1 MPLSCTVRGAHPRYH
16 APRDMPSL
24 PRPPG
29 PKGLPILGSALD
41 YRRDPTGFLM
51 DAVQRHGDIIYSRF
65 AGIHL
70 YLVSDPRHIEH
81 VLLTR
86 RDRYGK
92 DRFLRSLS
100 AVLGQGLLLSEGELW
115 KTQRRRMAPAFA
127 HRHVGQYTDAIVAST
142 RHQTTA
148 WRPGAVIDVGQSMMH
163 LTLDIT
169 LRALFGAE
177 DQNDDPAR
185 VGRAATAINEHFA
198 NSLGNPLSPPR
209 WVPTPRNLALRR
221 AVREL
226 DEVVARI
233 LAARRSA
240 PTSDQ
245 PRDLLDMLLAARDDD
260 GSAMSDRQL
269 RDEVLTLLLAGHE
282 TTAHA
287 LTFAL
292 HLLARHPEVDAVLA
306 AERDALGATPTLA
319 DLPRLPLHE
328 QVVLE
333 ALRLYPPA
341 ATIGRE
347 ALQDD
352 EIAGWPIPR
361 GAIVVM
367 SQWVVHRD
375 PRCFPDPERFHP
387 QRWTAEFRRGL
398 PRLAYFPFGGGQRV
412 CIGEAFA
419 MLEARLALAVL
430 LARHRLQPVDDAA
443 MQVYAAITLRPKHPV
458 RLRVHSREVSHG

>member
-1 MPLSCTVRGAHPRYH
+1 MITMSAK
-16 APRDMPSL
+16 L

-29 PKGLPILGSALD
+29 PKGLPFLGPAVA

-51 DAVQRHGDIIYSRF
+51 ATVRRHGDVVYTSF
-65 AGIHL
+65 AGIQL

-81 VLLTR
+81 VLVAR

-92 DRFLRSLS
+92 DRFLRALS
-100 AVLGQGLLLSEGELW
+100 AVLGNGLLLSDGDLW
-115 KTQRRRMAPAFA
+115 RTQRRRMAPAFA
-127 HRHVGQYTDAIVAST
+127 HRHVGQYTAAIVASSAA
-142 RHQTTA
+142 QA
-148 WRPGAVIDVGQSMMH
+148 DLWRPGDSVDIGTAMMR

-169 LRALFGAE
+169 LRALFGASE
-177 DQNDDPAR
+177 AATADDHDDPIR
-185 VGRAATAINEHFA
+185 VGRAATFINEHFA
-198 NSLGNPLSPPR
+198 AALGNPLTPPR
-209 WVPTPRNLALRR
+209 WLPTPGNLALRR
-221 AVREL
+221 TVREL

-233 LAARRSA
+233 LARRRAA
-240 PTSDQ
+240 PPADQ

-269 RDEVLTLLLAGHE
+269 RDEILTLLLAGHE

-292 HLLARHPEVDAVLA
+292 HLVARHPDVDAALA
-306 AERDALGATPTLA
+306 AERSALAGPPTLA

-328 QVVLE
+328 QVILE
-333 ALRLYPPA
+333 TLRLYPPA

-347 ALQDD
+347 ALQAD
-352 EIAGWPIPR
+352 EIAGYPIPR

-375 PRCFPDPERFHP
+375 PRFFPDPDRFHP
-387 QRWTAEFRRGL
+387 QRWTPEFRRQL

-430 LARHRLQPVDDAA
+430 LARHRLQPVDPAEL
-443 MQVYAAITLRPKHPV
+443 QVYAAITLRPKRPV
-458 RLRVHSREVSHG
+458 RLRIQPREVPHA